1 MKKATQKAIAGVSSL
16 FDPSSSEF
24 WAAWVAVAVKLL
36 GHYFP
41 PVMEQINTIAGV
53 ISDGQVSGQMM
64 LTGLFAY
71 AALRMT
77 SKAAKE
83 RG

>member
-1 MKKATQKAIAGVSSL
+1 MKRATKKAMAGVAVL
-16 FDPSSSEF
+16 LDPSTSEF
-24 WAAWVAVAVKLL
+24 WAAWVAVSVKLL

-53 ISDGQVSGQMM
+53 VSDGQVSGQMM

-77 SKAAKE
+77 SKAAKKE
-83 RG
+83 T